1 MSQLSY
7 YNFLFAL
14 LFRHKI
20 SVIIVLEVGAKVG
33 FNDVSADIKFLI
45 NVIYA
50 GPLAG
55 YFFVC

>member
-7 YNFLFAL
+7 YNFLFVL

-33 FNDVSADIKFLI
+33 LNDALREGNLI
-45 NVIYA
+45 NVINA
-50 GPLAG
+50 DALGGPV
-55 YFFVC
+55 FVC